1 MKEIQSEYLAPGVYI
16 EERPGQRSIEDSLPA
31 QRRSSA
37 RPSEGPC
44 RGRRTSSPAW
54 GISSARSG
62 ASPIVPDP
70 ADLGEHGHLPFAVK
84 QYFDNGGQILFIAR
98 AYKPQ
103 GAGITDAKNYRML
116 QLASGSAARLRA
128 TAPKGTT
135 YAFITASRGFVQ
147 GTSLLVRDTLA
158 GSPSTAITAS
168 TTER

>member
-1 MKEIQSEYLAPGVYI
+1 M
-16 EERPGQRSIEDSLPA
+16 
-31 QRRSSA
+31 
-37 RPSEGPC
+37 
-44 RGRRTSSPAW
+44 
-54 GISSARSG
+54 
-62 ASPIVPDP
+62 
-70 ADLGEHGHLPFAVK
+70 K

-135 YAFITASRGFVQ
+135 YAFITASRGFVEVHPC
-147 GTSLLVRDTLA
+147 SFAIL
-158 GSPSTAITAS
+158 SPARRRRRSRPS